1 MWMYIEYGDA
11 VASLRLCDSIFC
23 EVHKHKYGIKFRR
36 WCEVRILQNKISH
49 QHIFVTAIFIYYPM
63 LCSLES
69 LKCMQRKHGKIPKKR
84 NLESSIWMDDSIRH
98 ITVLKFFIFAL
109 NHVR

>member
-36 WCEVRILQNKISH
+36 WCEVRILQNKLSH
-49 QHIFVTAIFIYYPM
+49 QHIFVTATFVYYPM
-63 LCSLES
+63 LCSLVI
-69 LKCMQRKHGKIPKKR
+69 KIYATKTWKNTKK
-84 NLESSIWMDDSIRH
+84 
-98 ITVLKFFIFAL
+98 T
-109 NHVR
+109 